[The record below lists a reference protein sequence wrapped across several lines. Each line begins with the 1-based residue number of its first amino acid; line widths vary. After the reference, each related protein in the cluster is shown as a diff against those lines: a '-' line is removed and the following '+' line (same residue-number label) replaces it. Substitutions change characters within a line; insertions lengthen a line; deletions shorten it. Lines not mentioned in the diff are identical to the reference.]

1 MDADVNF
8 NPDFGMPIPKCD
20 PSEFKKA
27 MLEQGSSPKQLYN
40 VERSKVDDSG
50 YRSFDHSESSL
61 DSVRKKL
68 DGTQTLEDED
78 VCEAEDR
85 G

>member
-1 MDADVNF
+1 MDADGNSQ
-8 NPDFGMPIPKCD
+8 PDFGMPIPKCD

-27 MLEQGSSPKQLYN
+27 MLERGSSPKQLDN

-50 YRSFDHSESSL
+50 YRSFDHLESS

-68 DGTQTLEDED
+68 DETQTLEDKD
-78 VCEAEDR
+78 MFEDR